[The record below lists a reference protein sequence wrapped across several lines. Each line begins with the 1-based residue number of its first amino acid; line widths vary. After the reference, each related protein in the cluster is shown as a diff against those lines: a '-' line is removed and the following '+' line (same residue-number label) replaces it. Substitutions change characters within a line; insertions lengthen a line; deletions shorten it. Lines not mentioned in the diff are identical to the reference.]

1 MRIGWT
7 SSRIEAGSTERRTGH
22 SPRQCAQGQ
31 DRRSAFQEYVERW
44 PSDQVM
50 RKGLLTTLPSSTGV
64 GIRGLMEK
72 LLPPGELYPSEVRPD
87 DPSNRGPKVRLW
99 SDSATG
105 PVRGVVRSHLDGATY
120 QDPGA

>member
-50 RKGLLTTLPSSTGV
+50 RNGLLTTLPSSTGV

-72 LLPPGELYPSEVRPD
+72 LLPMKRGESLAKRYHVTASDQWMSVSRQPFGIGEQRPYD
-87 DPSNRGPKVRLW
+87 
-99 SDSATG
+99 
-105 PVRGVVRSHLDGATY
+105 Y
-120 QDPGA
+120 

>member
-22 SPRQCAQGQ
+22 SPRQWAQGQ
-31 DRRSAFQEYVERW
+31 ATRSAFQEYVERC

-72 LLPPGELYPSEVRPD
+72 LLRMKRGESLAKRYRVKAW
-87 DPSNRGPKVRLW
+87 DPSLWVSRKPDRKSTRLN
-99 SDSATG
+99 S
-105 PVRGVVRSHLDGATY
+105 SHVAISY
-120 QDPGA
+120 AV

>member
-22 SPRQCAQGQ
+22 SPRQWAQGQ
-31 DRRSAFQEYVERW
+31 ATRSAFQEYVERC

-72 LLPPGELYPSEVRPD
+72 LLRMKRGESLAKRYRVKAW
-87 DPSNRGPKVRLW
+87 DPSLW
-99 SDSATG
+99 GGREPCVS
-105 PVRGVVRSHLDGATY
+105 GAKSTNDY
-120 QDPGA
+120 IV